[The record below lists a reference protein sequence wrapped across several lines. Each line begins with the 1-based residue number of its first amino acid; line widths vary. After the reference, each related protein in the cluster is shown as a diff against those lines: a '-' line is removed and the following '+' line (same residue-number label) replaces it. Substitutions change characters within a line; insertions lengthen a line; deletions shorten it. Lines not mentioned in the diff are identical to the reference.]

1 MGDFGRLEITKWPT
15 DVYEYYIPPHGDELF
30 PGVTNVS
37 KDEESNTN
45 KLEHKVCSMLMVDSY
60 MKSKD

>member
-1 MGDFGRLEITKWPT
+1 MVQWRIRTLHC
-15 DVYEYYIPPHGDELF
+15 PHGDEIF

-45 KLEHKVCSMLMVDSY
+45 KIENKVRSVLMVDLC
-60 MKSKD
+60 MKSND

>member
-1 MGDFGRLEITKWPT
+1 MAHWRIRILHS
-15 DVYEYYIPPHGDELF
+15 PHGDEIF

-45 KLEHKVCSMLMVDSY
+45 KIEHKVWPMLMVDSY

>member
-1 MGDFGRLEITKWPT
+1 MTHWRIRILHSS
-15 DVYEYYIPPHGDELF
+15 HGDEIF

-45 KLEHKVCSMLMVDSY
+45 KIEHKVCSMLMVDSY